1 MCVCLC
7 VFVGRK
13 RKEEKKKLLTAVF
26 RICRYIKPILYYQS
40 EGIFVV
46 YMRDN

>member
-1 MCVCLC
+1 MCVCVC
-7 VFVGRK
+7 G
-13 RKEEKKKLLTAVF
+13 EKKERGKNKLLTAVF